1 MIIPTIAEVERI
13 TAIPDPVVRNL
24 NITQCYYELSKAM
37 EELFGVIPNWCTFAV
52 WASKQAGQS
61 IRSEDIARTFE
72 YYFRHSPEIKSIL
85 ENISLIESLKNLPEL
100 KKITDSIVKVINVDT
115 IFKTTALAVANGNR
129 KVFEE
134 IGKEFARFLSVF
146 RREIDFTQENINKF
160 CAVLKSGDPPN
171 GQRLLREAFTAYC
184 ETKFISAPKPK
195 AEIVHYAN
203 LLIGFHEQT
212 RLQPEI
218 VDAMNPPLKNIDDL
232 RYKIFQKFLP
242 GIWLH
247 FRYFLS
253 RVFKIKFPLDEL
265 LDQLIDLAKQHARE
279 VITSFMMSLY
289 IPGCPV
295 LRLGENLNRA
305 FPAQLLQISNEN
317 LKELLLKVD
326 PTPNDL
332 KDSGAKD
339 WGNFE
344 DRIHFIADFF
354 RSYHDYPA
362 LFDSP
367 FSEDQVALLKQEK
380 KPSGIL

>member
-1 MIIPTIAEVERI
+1 MRIPTIADVERI

-37 EELFGVIPNWCTFAV
+37 EGLIGINPNWCTFAV

-61 IRSEDIARTFE
+61 IRREDITRTYE

-85 ENISLIESLKNLPEL
+85 ENISLVGLLKNLPEL
-100 KKITDSIVKVINVDT
+100 KTIIDSILQVINVDN
-115 IFKTTALAVANGNR
+115 IFETSALAVANGNR

-134 IGKEFARFLSVF
+134 IGREFARFLAVF
-146 RREIDFTQENINKF
+146 RSENDFTPEKINEY
-160 CAVLKSGDPPN
+160 CATLKPGEPPD
-171 GQRLLREAFTAYC
+171 GQRLLHDAFTAYY
-184 ETKFISAPKPK
+184 EAKFISDTKPK
-195 AEIVHYAN
+195 TEIVHYAN

-218 VDAMNPPLKNIDDL
+218 VEAMNPPLKNIDDL
-232 RYKIFQKFLP
+232 RYQIFRQFLP

-247 FRYFLS
+247 IRYFLS
-253 RVFKIKFPLDEL
+253 KVFKIKFPLDEL
-265 LDQLIDLAKQHARE
+265 LDQLIDVAKRQARE
-279 VITSFMMSLY
+279 VITRFMMSLY

-295 LRLGENLNRA
+295 LRLGENLNRV
-305 FPAQLLQISNEN
+305 FPAQLLQISNEK
-317 LKELLLKVD
+317 LKELLLKID
-326 PTPNDL
+326 PTANDL
-332 KDSGAKD
+332 KESGAKD

-354 RSYHDYPA
+354 RCYHEFPA

-367 FSEDQVALLKQEK
+367 FSEDQVTILKQAK